1 MFGYLNVCFAL
12 TLQMHHSHGRI
23 EHPGAFFCLW
33 IFGIQ
38 QLVAF
43 SPKSFSVLSDDD
55 LLSLTCIDKT
65 EFTPQALQPRLFLSR
80 NREKQFLLALYWSE
94 YLSEIEEIGVQ
105 FSSSWQG

>member
-65 EFTPQALQPRLFLSR
+65 EFTPEHYNHVYF
-80 NREKQFLLALYWSE
+80 
-94 YLSEIEEIGVQ
+94 YLEIGK
-105 FSSSWQG
+105 SSFFLHYIGQSTCLK